1 VSQQMTNLAT
11 HGTGVAATGASVAPV
26 PLYGDFLSTHGVLIL
41 SYAEMMQILASVYVF
56 CLLGTFFGVFK
67 GVKKL
72 YNLIRNR

>member
-1 VSQQMTNLAT
+1 VNPVMTERAV
-11 HGTGVAATGASVAPV
+11 HSTGVAAAGASSAPA
-26 PLYGDFLSTHGVLIL
+26 PFYGDFLTTHGVWLF
-41 SYAEMMQILASVYVF
+41 SYAEVIQILGAVYVF